1 MTQRSDLQTA
11 PLGIVG
17 ATGWLGQGLGLNLL
31 RRGWPAERLV
41 LLNRSGPSPAYDGFP
56 GVIWVR
62 DMADLLAR
70 SGPVV
75 LSTRPEDFPLPG
87 FAPGDRLL
95 ISFMAVHRMAHLAAL
110 APQAR
115 IVRAMPNGAAP
126 EGRSWTPWLGDVGAE
141 DAALVRHLLSAIGAE
156 ARVETEDQIDILT
169 ALSGSGPAYPALLA
183 QALLAAAAEAGLPD
197 HLALPAVEAVI
208 NGSAAGFRVAEAE
221 AVIATMQGY
230 RGITAAGLDAANAA
244 GFGPAVL
251 AAIRAAVA
259 KARASGRE
267 Q

>member
-1 MTQRSDLQTA
+1 MTQGPDLHAA

-31 RRGWPAERLV
+31 RRGWPADRLV
-41 LLNRSGPSPAYDGFP
+41 LLNRSGPQPAYDGFP
-56 GVIWVR
+56 VVWAR
-62 DMADLLAR
+62 DMADLLALC
-70 SGPVV
+70 GPVV

-87 FAPGDRLL
+87 FAPGNRLL
-95 ISFMAVHRMAHLAAL
+95 ISFMAVHRIAHLAAL
-110 APQAR
+110 APEAR

-126 EGRSWTPWLGDVGAE
+126 EGRSWTPWLGDVGGE
-141 DAALVRHLLSAIGAE
+141 DAALVRHLLSAIGDE

-183 QALLAAAAEAGLPD
+183 QALLAAAAEAGLPP
-197 HLALPAVEAVI
+197 HLARPAVAAVV
-208 NGSAAGFRVAEAE
+208 NGSAAGLRVEEAE
-221 AVIATMQGY
+221 TVLATMQGY
-230 RGITAAGLDAANAA
+230 RGITAAGLDAAETA
-244 GFGPAVL
+244 GFGPAVT